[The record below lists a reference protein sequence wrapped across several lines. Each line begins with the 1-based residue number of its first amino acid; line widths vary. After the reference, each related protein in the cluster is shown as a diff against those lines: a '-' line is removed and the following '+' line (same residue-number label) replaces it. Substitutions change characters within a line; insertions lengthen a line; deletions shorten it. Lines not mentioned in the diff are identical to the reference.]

1 MDYVKL
7 GKSNVK
13 VSPFCLGTMM
23 FGGKTDAA
31 ESIAISRAA
40 IDAGVNFF
48 DTADKYAEG
57 ATETILGQALQGVRD
72 RVVLAS
78 KAGMSVGPGPND
90 VGISRFHFV
99 RAVEASLRRLRT
111 DRIDVYYIHWPV
123 NDMNLDET
131 MRTLDDLVRQGKI
144 LYPAF
149 SNFPAWLATR
159 SQWIAEVGGYAPLV
173 CGQYPYNLVERGIDV
188 EVLPMAKALGVGI
201 TIYRP
206 LCVGAL
212 TGKYLDTVPVV
223 SGESN
228 VTTRSA
234 TDERPMRWT
243 TKYRQSLLDLRKY
256 AQAHNRSMTDA
267 ANAWI
272 ASHPAVTSVIVGV
285 STLAQLQENLKG
297 FDWKLSPEQRAEIGA
312 LFPTDPWEETGNTVP
327 ALRRSFDLVR

>member
-7 GKSNVK
+7 GKSNLK

-23 FGGKTDAA
+23 FGGKTDTA

-90 VGISRFHFV
+90 VGVSRFHFV

-111 DRIDVYYIHWPV
+111 DRIDIFYIHWPM
-123 NDMNLDET
+123 NDMNLEET

-159 SQWIAEVGGYAPLV
+159 SQWIAEVGGYVPLL
-173 CGQYPYNLVERGIDV
+173 CGQYPYNLIERGIDV

-212 TGKYLDTVPVV
+212 TGKYLDTTAAG
-223 SGESN
+223 SGSIDI
-228 VTTRSA
+228 TTRGA
-234 TDERPMRWT
+234 NDDRPQRWT
-243 TKYRQSLLDLRKY
+243 EKYRQSLLNLRKY
-256 AQAHNRSMTDA
+256 AQAHNRTMADA

-272 ASHPAVTSVIVGV
+272 ISHPAVTSVIVGV
-285 STLAQLQENLKG
+285 STLAQLQENLKC

-312 LFPTDPWEETGNTVP
+312 LFPTDPWEESGGSFPTW
-327 ALRRSFDLVR
+327 RRSLEIVR

>member
-23 FGGKTDAA
+23 FGGKTDAP

-48 DTADKYAEG
+48 DTADIYAGG

-78 KAGMSVGPGPND
+78 KAGMTVGPGPND
-90 VGISRFHFV
+90 TGISRFHFV

-131 MRTLDDLVRQGKI
+131 LRTLDDLVKQGKI

-159 SQWIAEVGGYAPLV
+159 SQWVAEVGRYAPLV
-173 CGQYPYNLVERGIDV
+173 CGQYPYNLIERGIDV

-212 TGKYLDTVPVV
+212 TGKYLDAATAGPDQRDI
-223 SGESN
+223 
-228 VTTRSA
+228 TTRSA
-234 TDERPMRWT
+234 TDERPRRWT
-243 TKYRQSLLDLRKY
+243 DKYRQSLLDLRRY
-256 AQAHNRSMTDA
+256 AQAHNRTMTDA

-312 LFPTDPWEETGNTVP
+312 LFPTDPWEETGNTFP
-327 ALRRSFDLVR
+327 AWRRSYEIVR